1 MLAFH
6 FEKTNYTNYEVV
18 LVDNGSTEPATI
30 DVIDKWKSREPNRFR
45 CYPLDIPF
53 NYSKLNN
60 FAVQQ
65 AKGRYLLFLN
75 NDTEVVTPDWIDAM
89 LEQAQRPSIG
99 AVGALLLYPDD
110 TIQHA
115 GVVAGVGGVAG
126 HSHKHYKY
134 GSHGYF
140 NHINTVNNFSAVTAA
155 CLMCR
160 RNVFEEVG
168 GLRKIY
174 LTILMMLI
182 FVLS

>member
-1 MLAFH
+1 M
-6 FEKTNYTNYEVV
+6 
-18 LVDNGSTEPATI
+18 
-30 DVIDKWKSREPNRFR
+30 
-45 CYPLDIPF
+45 
-53 NYSKLNN
+53 
-60 FAVQQ
+60 
-65 AKGRYLLFLN
+65 FLN

-168 GLRKIY
+168 
-174 LTILMMLI
+174 
-182 FVLS
+182 V